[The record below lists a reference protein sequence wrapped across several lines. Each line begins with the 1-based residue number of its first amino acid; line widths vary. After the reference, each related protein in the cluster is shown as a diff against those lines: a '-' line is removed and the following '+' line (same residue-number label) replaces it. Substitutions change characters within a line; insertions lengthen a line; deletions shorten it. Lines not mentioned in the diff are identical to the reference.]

1 MPPKRNA
8 MPPKRNAMPLA
19 ERNIDGFGW
28 NAIPMPGRGLDA
40 PGAERYATG
49 GTQQRWL
56 QAERYTDARA
66 VASMAPGR
74 NAMPLAERS
83 IDGSGGTL
91 YRCQGRGLDGPGAE
105 RYATGGTQHR
115 RLRAERYTDAGTW
128 PRCPRGGTLCHWYW

>member
-1 MPPKRNA
+1 MPLKRNA
-8 MPPKRNAMPLA
+8 MPLKRNAMPLA
-19 ERNIDGFGW
+19 ERSIDGSRR
-28 NAIPMPGRGLDA
+28 NAIPMPGRGLDG

-49 GTQQRWL
+49 GTQHRRL

-91 YRCQGRGLDGPGAE
+91 YRCRELQGQLWLA
-105 RYATGGTQHR
+105 
-115 RLRAERYTDAGTW
+115 L
-128 PRCPRGGTLCHWYW
+128 GTLLDTMFFDDAQALQFSTGIG